1 MIPVFLFASKAILQG
16 RFRVA
21 AAYIVIIDMY
31 FITADVYF
39 ITADWLTQLVE
50 HRTAVREIAGSNLDR
65 TNTEGLKIPEEK
77 VLPL

>member
-31 FITADVYF
+31 FITADMYF
-39 ITADWLTQLVE
+39 ITANRLAQLVE
-50 HRTAVREIAGSNLDR
+50 HRTAVQEVTGSNLNR
-65 TNTEGLKIPEEK
+65 TNTQGLKITEEK